1 MNSDVDL
8 LTQNE
13 AVSNG
18 FFSETVPLRPPEM
31 VCRMERMGAAFPT
44 RLSFMRL
51 LLRRMKQEMWKIQR
65 VRFDL
70 DDSGYGRA
78 VYEVHTPD
86 RQYSL
91 AAFANPLADHQR
103 TDRVIASAWD
113 AAFVLFDGKPT
124 QGDLERLADN
134 APHQEAGRFEATDLV
149 ISRANRSMRLFEYVC
164 GCLAKGDQPDAD
176 KLLEVGYL
184 MRTTAVYGNGKFGIS
199 DRSRINWR
207 EEARNSFQIEMLT
220 VYLIRLFT
228 VDQLDHIA
236 KCRAP
241 DKAVKLKPELKRAL
255 GIGNA
260 TGLGMAPF
268 VVSHPE
274 LFHEWFH
281 ARETALARVRALDR
295 VSQESIDRA
304 TALAQRVLGHLEQ
317 WHSGDLEYQSRNQR
331 LGEDLKTL
339 LSWLSD
345 GSASGLRERFW
356 DDTVRKSE
364 TAFGVDAQELL
375 VALLIETYPE
385 CVEDLEKSFHSSET
399 RRIDVA
405 MTVAEFREQ
414 FDKQYAWVDQ
424 YDFSTDAENTHF
436 WYVSENKLEPRF
448 GRRREEPG
456 ADKEMPVAIARD
468 MSALKAGLAAF
479 DQAASLAEFLIAH
492 PEFRHLVRR
501 AQSLSDLPYGE
512 IQDNLIA
519 DGTSPLDILRFKL
532 ANFGAAKFDPKS
544 ALWTRITMFQGAPLP
559 EELDG
564 DLTDDWWLPTLP

>member
-8 LTQNE
+8 LTEKE

-18 FFSETVPLRPPEM
+18 FFSDTVPLRPPEM

-51 LLRRMKQEMWKIQR
+51 LLRRMKEEMWKIQR

-124 QGDLERLADN
+124 EGDLERLADN

-281 ARETALARVRALDR
+281 ARETALARVRALDF
-295 VSQESIDRA
+295 VSHESIDRA

-345 GSASGLRERFW
+345 GSASGPRERFW

-385 CVEDLEKSFHSSET
+385 CIEDLEKSFHSSET

-479 DQAASLAEFLIAH
+479 DQAVSLAEFLIAH

>member
-8 LTQNE
+8 LTQNK

-18 FFSETVPLRPPEM
+18 FFSDTVPLRPPEM

-281 ARETALARVRALDR
+281 ARETALARVRALDF

-345 GSASGLRERFW
+345 GSASGIRERFW

-468 MSALKAGLAAF
+468 MSALKGGLAAF

-559 EELDG
+559 EDLDG

>member
-18 FFSETVPLRPPEM
+18 FFSDTVPLRPPEM

-51 LLRRMKQEMWKIQR
+51 LLRRMKEEMWKIQR
-65 VRFDL
+65 VHFDL

-281 ARETALARVRALDR
+281 ARETALARVRALDF

-345 GSASGLRERFW
+345 GSASGIRERFW

-424 YDFSTDAENTHF
+424 YDFLRDAENTHF

-468 MSALKAGLAAF
+468 MSALKGGLAAF

-559 EELDG
+559 EDLDG

>member
-18 FFSETVPLRPPEM
+18 FFSDTVPLRPPEM

-281 ARETALARVRALDR
+281 ARETALARVRALDF

-345 GSASGLRERFW
+345 GSASGIRERFW

-468 MSALKAGLAAF
+468 MSALKGGLAAF

>member
-18 FFSETVPLRPPEM
+18 FFSDTVPLRPPEM

-51 LLRRMKQEMWKIQR
+51 LLRRMKEEMWKIQR

-281 ARETALARVRALDR
+281 ARETALARVRALDF

-345 GSASGLRERFW
+345 GSASGIRERFW

-405 MTVAEFREQ
+405 MTVVEFREQ

-468 MSALKAGLAAF
+468 MSALKGGLAAF

-559 EELDG
+559 EDLDG

>member
-13 AVSNG
+13 AVSHG
-18 FFSETVPLRPPEM
+18 FFSDTVPLRPPEM

-124 QGDLERLADN
+124 KGDLERLADN
-134 APHQEAGRFEATDLV
+134 VPHQEAGRFEATDLV

-281 ARETALARVRALDR
+281 ARETALARVRALDC

-304 TALAQRVLGHLEQ
+304 RALAQRVLGHLEQ

-345 GSASGLRERFW
+345 GSASGIRERFW

-479 DQAASLAEFLIAH
+479 DQAAGLAEFLIAH

-559 EELDG
+559 EDLDG

>member
-18 FFSETVPLRPPEM
+18 FFSDTVPLRPPEM

-51 LLRRMKQEMWKIQR
+51 LLRRMKEEMWKIQR

-91 AAFANPLADHQR
+91 TAFANPLADHQR

-281 ARETALARVRALDR
+281 ARETALARVRALDF

-345 GSASGLRERFW
+345 GSASGIRERFW

-468 MSALKAGLAAF
+468 MSALKGGLAAF

-559 EELDG
+559 EDLDG

>member
-18 FFSETVPLRPPEM
+18 FFSDTIPLRPPEM

-375 VALLIETYPE
+375 VALLIETYPD

-559 EELDG
+559 EDLDG

>member
-18 FFSETVPLRPPEM
+18 FFSDTVPLRPPEM

-281 ARETALARVRALDR
+281 ARETALARVRALDF
-295 VSQESIDRA
+295 VSHESIDRA
-304 TALAQRVLGHLEQ
+304 AALAQRVLGHLEQ

-345 GSASGLRERFW
+345 GSASGIRERFW

-468 MSALKAGLAAF
+468 MSALKGGLAAF

-559 EELDG
+559 EDLDG

>member
-18 FFSETVPLRPPEM
+18 FFSDTVPLRPPEM

-124 QGDLERLADN
+124 EGDLERLADN

-281 ARETALARVRALDR
+281 ARETALARVRALDF
-295 VSQESIDRA
+295 VSHESIDRA

-345 GSASGLRERFW
+345 GSASGIRERFW

-468 MSALKAGLAAF
+468 MSALKGGLAAF

-559 EELDG
+559 EDLDG

>member
-18 FFSETVPLRPPEM
+18 FFSDTVPLRPPEM

-281 ARETALARVRALDR
+281 ARETALARVRALDF

-304 TALAQRVLGHLEQ
+304 IALAQRVLGHLEQ

-345 GSASGLRERFW
+345 GSASGIRERFW

-468 MSALKAGLAAF
+468 MSALKGGLAAF

-559 EELDG
+559 EDLDG

>member
-18 FFSETVPLRPPEM
+18 FFSDTVPLRPPEM

-51 LLRRMKQEMWKIQR
+51 LLRRMKEEMWKIQR

-281 ARETALARVRALDR
+281 ARETALARVRALDF

-345 GSASGLRERFW
+345 GSASGIRERFW

-468 MSALKAGLAAF
+468 MSALKGGLAAF

-559 EELDG
+559 EDLDG

>member
-1 MNSDVDL
+1 MKSDVDL

-18 FFSETVPLRPPEM
+18 FFSDTVPLRPPEM

-281 ARETALARVRALDR
+281 ARETALARVRALDF

-331 LGEDLKTL
+331 LREDLKTL

>member
-1 MNSDVDL
+1 MNPDVEM
-8 LTQNE
+8 LTKKG
-13 AVSNG
+13 AVSTG
-18 FFSETVPLRPPEM
+18 FFSDTVPLRPPEM
-31 VCRMERMGAAFPT
+31 VCRMDRMGAAFPT

-51 LLRRMKQEMWKIQR
+51 LLRRMKEEMWKIQR

-70 DDSGYGRA
+70 DVAGYGRA

-124 QGDLERLADN
+124 EGDLERLADN

-164 GCLAKGDQPDAD
+164 SCLAEGDQPDAD

-207 EEARNSFQIEMLT
+207 EEAKNSFQIEMLT

-236 KCRAP
+236 QCRAP
-241 DKAVKLKPELKRAL
+241 DKAVRLKPELKRAL

-274 LFHEWFH
+274 LFHEWFN
-281 ARETALARVRALDR
+281 ARETALARVRALDS
-295 VSQESIDRA
+295 VSQASIDRA

-317 WHSGDLEYQSRNQR
+317 WHSGDLEYQSRNHR
-331 LGEDLKTL
+331 LGEDVKTL
-339 LSWLSD
+339 LSWLSN
-345 GSASGLRERFW
+345 GSSSDLCERFW
-356 DDTVRKSE
+356 DDMVRRSE
-364 TAFGVDAQELL
+364 MEFGIDAQELL

-385 CVEDLEKSFHSSET
+385 CVEDLEKSFHSSEK

-405 MTVAEFREQ
+405 MTVREFREQ

-424 YDFSTDAENTHF
+424 YDFSRDAENTHF

-468 MSALKAGLAAF
+468 MAALKAGLAAF
-479 DQAASLAEFLIAH
+479 DQSVSLAEFLIAN

-519 DGTSPLDILRFKL
+519 EGTSPLDILRFKL

>member
-8 LTQNE
+8 LTQNK

-18 FFSETVPLRPPEM
+18 FFSDTVPLRPPEM

-281 ARETALARVRALDR
+281 ARETALARVRALDF

-345 GSASGLRERFW
+345 GSASGIRERFW

-468 MSALKAGLAAF
+468 MSALKGGLAAF

>member
-18 FFSETVPLRPPEM
+18 FFSDTVPLRPPEM

-124 QGDLERLADN
+124 EGDLERLADN

-281 ARETALARVRALDR
+281 ARETALARVRALDF

-331 LGEDLKTL
+331 LREDLKTL

-345 GSASGLRERFW
+345 GSASGIRERFW

-385 CVEDLEKSFHSSET
+385 CIEDLEKSFHSSET

-468 MSALKAGLAAF
+468 MSALKGGLAAF

>member
-1 MNSDVDL
+1 MNPDVEM
-8 LTQNE
+8 LTKKG
-13 AVSNG
+13 AVSTG
-18 FFSETVPLRPPEM
+18 FFSDTVPLRPPEM
-31 VCRMERMGAAFPT
+31 VCRMDRMGAAFPT

-51 LLRRMKQEMWKIQR
+51 LLRRMKEEMWKIQR

-70 DDSGYGRA
+70 DVAGYGRA

-124 QGDLERLADN
+124 EGDLERLADN

-164 GCLAKGDQPDAD
+164 SCLAEGDLPDAD

-207 EEARNSFQIEMLT
+207 EEAKNSFQIEMLT

-236 KCRAP
+236 QCRAP
-241 DKAVKLKPELKRAL
+241 DKAVRLKPELKRAL

-274 LFHEWFH
+274 LFHEWFN
-281 ARETALARVRALDR
+281 ARETALARVRALDS
-295 VSQESIDRA
+295 VSQASIDRA

-317 WHSGDLEYQSRNQR
+317 WHSGDLEYQSRNHR
-331 LGEDLKTL
+331 LGEDVKTL
-339 LSWLSD
+339 LSWLSN
-345 GSASGLRERFW
+345 GSSSDLCERFW
-356 DDTVRKSE
+356 DDMVRRSE
-364 TAFGVDAQELL
+364 MEFGIDAQELL

-385 CVEDLEKSFHSSET
+385 CVENLEKSFHSSEK

-405 MTVAEFREQ
+405 MTVGEFREQ

-424 YDFSTDAENTHF
+424 YDFSRDAENTHF
-436 WYVSENKLEPRF
+436 WYVSENKLEPRLVVDV
-448 GRRREEPG
+448 RSRERIRKCPS
-456 ADKEMPVAIARD
+456 R
-468 MSALKAGLAAF
+468 LL
-479 DQAASLAEFLIAH
+479 
-492 PEFRHLVRR
+492 
-501 AQSLSDLPYGE
+501 E
-512 IQDNLIA
+512 IW
-519 DGTSPLDILRFKL
+519 PR
-532 ANFGAAKFDPKS
+532 
-544 ALWTRITMFQGAPLP
+544 
-559 EELDG
+559 
-564 DLTDDWWLPTLP
+564 

>member
-1 MNSDVDL
+1 MKSDVDL

-18 FFSETVPLRPPEM
+18 FFSDTVPLRPPEM

-281 ARETALARVRALDR
+281 ARETALARVRALDL

-345 GSASGLRERFW
+345 GSASGIRERFW

-468 MSALKAGLAAF
+468 MSALKGGLAAF

-559 EELDG
+559 EDLDG

>member
-1 MNSDVDL
+1 
-8 LTQNE
+8 
-13 AVSNG
+13 
-18 FFSETVPLRPPEM
+18 
-31 VCRMERMGAAFPT
+31 
-44 RLSFMRL
+44 
-51 LLRRMKQEMWKIQR
+51 
-65 VRFDL
+65 
-70 DDSGYGRA
+70 
-78 VYEVHTPD
+78 
-86 RQYSL
+86 
-91 AAFANPLADHQR
+91 
-103 TDRVIASAWD
+103 
-113 AAFVLFDGKPT
+113 
-124 QGDLERLADN
+124 
-134 APHQEAGRFEATDLV
+134 
-149 ISRANRSMRLFEYVC
+149 
-164 GCLAKGDQPDAD
+164 
-176 KLLEVGYL
+176 
-184 MRTTAVYGNGKFGIS
+184 
-199 DRSRINWR
+199 
-207 EEARNSFQIEMLT
+207 
-220 VYLIRLFT
+220 LIRLFT

-281 ARETALARVRALDR
+281 ARETALARVRALDL

-345 GSASGLRERFW
+345 GSASGIRERFW

-468 MSALKAGLAAF
+468 MSALKGGLAAF

-559 EELDG
+559 EDLDG

>member
-18 FFSETVPLRPPEM
+18 FFSDTVPLRPPEM

-281 ARETALARVRALDR
+281 ARETALARVRALDF

-345 GSASGLRERFW
+345 GSASGIRERFW

-468 MSALKAGLAAF
+468 MSALKGGLAAF

-559 EELDG
+559 EDLDG

>member
-8 LTQNE
+8 LTEKE

-18 FFSETVPLRPPEM
+18 FFSDTVPLRPPEM

-51 LLRRMKQEMWKIQR
+51 LLRRMKEEMWQIQR

-70 DDSGYGRA
+70 DASGYGRA

-124 QGDLERLADN
+124 EGDLERLADN

-281 ARETALARVRALDR
+281 ARETALARVRALDF
-295 VSQESIDRA
+295 VSHESIDRA

-317 WHSGDLEYQSRNQR
+317 WHSGDLEYKSINQR

-345 GSASGLRERFW
+345 GSASGIRERFW

-385 CVEDLEKSFHSSET
+385 CIEDLEKSFHSSET

-468 MSALKAGLAAF
+468 MYALKAGLAAF

>member
-18 FFSETVPLRPPEM
+18 FFSDTVPLRPPEM

-281 ARETALARVRALDR
+281 ARETALARVRALDL

-345 GSASGLRERFW
+345 GSASGIRERFW

-468 MSALKAGLAAF
+468 MSALKGGLAAF

-559 EELDG
+559 EDLDG

>member
-18 FFSETVPLRPPEM
+18 FFSDTVPLRPPEM

-124 QGDLERLADN
+124 EGDLERLADN

-281 ARETALARVRALDR
+281 ARETALARVRALDL

-345 GSASGLRERFW
+345 GSASGIRERFW

-468 MSALKAGLAAF
+468 MSALKDGLAAF

-544 ALWTRITMFQGAPLP
+544 ALWTRITM
-559 EELDG
+559 LDRKSVV
-564 DLTDDWWLPTLP
+564 

>member
-18 FFSETVPLRPPEM
+18 FFSDTVPLRPPEM

-345 GSASGLRERFW
+345 GSASGIRERFW

>member
-18 FFSETVPLRPPEM
+18 FFSDTVPLRPPEM

-124 QGDLERLADN
+124 EGDLERLADN

-199 DRSRINWR
+199 DRSRINSR

-281 ARETALARVRALDR
+281 ARETALARVRALDF
-295 VSQESIDRA
+295 VSHESIDRA
-304 TALAQRVLGHLEQ
+304 AALAQRVLGHLEQ

-345 GSASGLRERFW
+345 GSASGIRERFW

-424 YDFSTDAENTHF
+424 YDFSRDAENTHF

-468 MSALKAGLAAF
+468 LSALKAGLAAF
-479 DQAASLAEFLIAH
+479 DQAVSLAEFLIAH

-559 EELDG
+559 EDLDG

>member
-18 FFSETVPLRPPEM
+18 FFSDTVPLRPPEM

-51 LLRRMKQEMWKIQR
+51 LLRRMKEEMWKIQR

-149 ISRANRSMRLFEYVC
+149 ISRANRTMRLFEYVC

-281 ARETALARVRALDR
+281 ARETALARVRALAF

-345 GSASGLRERFW
+345 GSASGIRERFW